1 MIDFPIDIVYTWVD
15 GSDKNWLKKKN
26 EVLIK
31 YSDFYKTDEV
41 SGKTRF
47 FNRDELKYSLRSVS
61 KFAPWV
67 RKIFIITDNQIPVWL
82 NINNSKII
90 IVDHREIFKTKHLP
104 CFNSNAIEAN
114 IHNIEKL
121 SDNFL
126 SFNDDFFLGRS
137 TDITDFFHNTGKP
150 KLFTGKKLYN
160 FNKKRLLTSKSIKTK
175 NPHQYAI
182 LNARKKVYDKYGIIV
197 NFNLLHGIKVLNK
210 NNLIKLEMVFSEYFE
225 NTRKHQFRDNSDIWI
240 IALDAF
246 YSIAIG
252 ENIPYSVKPYRK
264 NYKKYHLNVV
274 KKKRDYV
281 FIPLNITIDRIE
293 SKIKAIKNYSPLMFC
308 INDYPNTDDNKY
320 RMVKN
325 FLSGIFKNKCEFE
338 K

>member
-1 MIDFPIDIVYTWVD
+1 MNDFPVDIVYTWVD
-15 GSDKNWLKKKN
+15 GSDKNWLQKKN
-26 EVLIK
+26 ETLKK
-31 YSDFYKTDEV
+31 YSDFHKTDEV

-61 KFAPWV
+61 KFAPWI

-114 IHNIEKL
+114 IHKIEEL

-126 SFNDDFFLGRS
+126 SFNDDFFLGRTTS
-137 TDITDFFHNTGKP
+137 ITDFYFNTGKP
-150 KLFTGKKLYN
+150 KLFTGKKLYRLN
-160 FNKKRLLTSKSIKTK
+160 IKRLLTSKSIKTK

-182 LNARKKVYDKYGIIV
+182 LNARKKIYKKYGFIV

-210 NNLIKLEMVFSEYFE
+210 NNLIKLEMVFPECFE
-225 NTRKHQFRDNSDIWI
+225 NTCKHQFRDNSDVWV

-252 ENIPYSVKPYRK
+252 ENIPFLVKPYRK

-274 KKKRDYV
+274 KRNRDYV
-281 FIPLNITIDRIE
+281 FIPLNQTIDRIE
-293 SKIKAIKNYSPLMFC
+293 SKIEAIKKFHPLMFC
-308 INDYPNTDDNKY
+308 INDYPNTEIEKY
-320 RMVKN
+320 DRISK
-325 FLSGIFKNKCEFE
+325 FLSHFYGDKSEFE